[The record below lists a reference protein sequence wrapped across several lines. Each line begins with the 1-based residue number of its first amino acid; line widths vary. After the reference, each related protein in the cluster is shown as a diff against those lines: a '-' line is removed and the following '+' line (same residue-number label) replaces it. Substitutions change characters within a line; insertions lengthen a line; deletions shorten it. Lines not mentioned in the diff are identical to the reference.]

1 MSITIKNAIGTEIIP
16 YLNDLARLRIEVFRD
31 FPYLYEGSFE
41 YETHYLQTYS
51 QTIDS
56 LIVLAFDGEKIVG
69 ASTALPL
76 SAETNNVTQPFINQ
90 GFNIHEFLYL
100 GESILQK
107 SYRGQGLGVRF
118 FEEREAHA
126 RRLNKKY
133 ATFCAVERPL
143 EHPRRPADYIPLDN
157 FWQHRGYY
165 KQNQLITTFS
175 WKDLDENTDSP
186 KPMTFWLK
194 KLT

>member
-157 FWQHRGYY
+157 FWQHRGYS